1 VSEID
6 DEIAFHLDMLT
17 RDLIAAG
24 MSPNDAREEAVRRFG
39 DAGKVRDAVG
49 AVRRPRMLTALTL
62 LAVAIAS
69 SMHRLL
75 WFIPAYASLHSHH
88 AFYIA
93 ESIKNICEVG
103 ICIVALL
110 LMGERAIAR
119 ALRIDRRVAKAFLF
133 AAAAAW
139 PMYAGFALTR
149 SSHVAN
155 WIAVV
160 YLAFWSPFAE
170 EIVMR
175 GFAFATLRRIGW
187 PMWPAALLVA
197 LVAGLTHIEKGQTRG
212 EILGI
217 FGLLAVGGCTF
228 CWLFERW
235 QSLWFPFA
243 VHAAMNF
250 SWEIFNVGRTALG
263 GWYAFTLQNATVL
276 LAILIT
282 LRFTKKREP
291 LQTIGEDRLGD
302 RRELHVRC
310 ALVDLSDLRVA
321 PEFLDRILFAVSVA
335 AEDLDRHRSHVF
347 ADLGR
352 EQLCHRGFA

>member
-1 VSEID
+1 MSEID
-6 DEIAFHLDMLT
+6 DEIEFHLDMLT

-24 MSPNDAREEAVRRFG
+24 MSPAEAREEARRRFG
-39 DAGKVRDAVG
+39 DAGKIRDAIG
-49 AVRRPRMLTALTL
+49 AVRRPRIFTALTL

-88 AFYIA
+88 PFYIA
-93 ESIKNICEVG
+93 ESIKNVCEVG
-103 ICIVALL
+103 VCAIALL
-110 LMGERAIAR
+110 LMGERAVAR
-119 ALRIDRRVAKAFLF
+119 ALGIDRSVAKALLF

-139 PMYAGFALTR
+139 PMYVGFALAR
-149 SSHVAN
+149 SSHVTN
-155 WIAVV
+155 WIAVL
-160 YLAFWSPFAE
+160 YLAFWSPLAE

-197 LVAGLTHIEKGQTRG
+197 LVSGLAHIEKGQTRG
-212 EILGI
+212 EILGL

-228 CWLFERW
+228 CWLLERW

-243 VHAAMNF
+243 LHAAMNF
-250 SWEIFNVGRTALG
+250 SWEIFNVSRTALG

-282 LRFTKKREP
+282 FRFTTKRERSKA
-291 LQTIGEDRLGD
+291 IGENRLRDG
-302 RRELHVRC
+302 RQLHVRRSF
-310 ALVDLSDLRVA
+310 VDLSDLRVT
-321 PEFLDRILFAVSVA
+321 PELFHRILFRVAVPA
-335 AEDLDRHRSHVF
+335 KNLDRHRSDVL
-347 ADLGR
+347 ADLG
-352 EQLCHRGFA
+352 